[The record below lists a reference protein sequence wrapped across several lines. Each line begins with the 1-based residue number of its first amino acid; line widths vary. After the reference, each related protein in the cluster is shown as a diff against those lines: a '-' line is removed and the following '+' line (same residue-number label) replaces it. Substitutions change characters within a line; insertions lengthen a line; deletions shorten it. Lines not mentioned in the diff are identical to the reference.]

1 MANINKTSGR
11 TLRAQVAG
19 AGFAGLTAA
28 IALRQNGWDVTLHER
43 DSELR
48 AFGAGIYLWHNGLRV
63 LEAVGALDD
72 VLLGSHTPPT
82 YETWMQNKSVSK
94 ETFNGL
100 PWRIMTR
107 SHLHNALVKR
117 ALAVGVEVRVNSEA
131 VSADADGRLTLQTGE
146 VLESDLIVGADG
158 VGSKVRD
165 SMGFKQDRWVSTDGI
180 IRLIV
185 PRKKKELG
193 DGEWDNT
200 IDMWNFEPRVQ
211 RILYS
216 PCNEEELYLGLM
228 APAADPRGSRVPLD
242 LEVWVEMFPFLEP
255 CLVEAAK
262 LENARY
268 DKYATTR
275 LDSWVKGKVALVG
288 DAAHAMCPAL
298 AQGAGCAMVNAF
310 SLSQDLAEQ
319 ASVEDALASWE
330 KRIRPITDRCQTISG
345 DYAANR
351 ALSNGNMFTPEAL
364 EAARYDPIRRVYSW
378 PQYASPL

>member
-1 MANINKTSGR
+1 
-11 TLRAQVAG
+11 
-19 AGFAGLTAA
+19 
-28 IALRQNGWDVTLHER
+28 
-43 DSELR
+43 
-48 AFGAGIYLWHNGLRV
+48 
-63 LEAVGALDD
+63 
-72 VLLGSHTPPT
+72 
-82 YETWMQNKSVSK
+82 MQNKSVSK

-117 ALAVGVEVRVNSEA
+117 AHEVGVNVCVNSEA
-131 VSADADGRLTLQTGE
+131 VAADAEGHLTLASGE
-146 VLESDLIVGADG
+146 VLEADLIVGADG

-185 PRKKKELG
+185 PRLKDQLG
-193 DGEWDNT
+193 EGEWDNT

-216 PCNEEELYLGLM
+216 PCNDKELYLGLM

-255 CLVEAAK
+255 CLAEAAK
-262 LENARY
+262 LEKARY
-268 DKYATTR
+268 DNYATTK
-275 LDSWVKGKVALVG
+275 LDTWVKGKVALVG
-288 DAAHAMCPAL
+288 DSAHAMCPAL

-310 SLSQDLAEQ
+310 SLSQDVQEHS
-319 ASVEDALASWE
+319 SVEDALTAWE
-330 KRIRPITDRCQTISG
+330 KRIRPITDRCQALSG

-351 ALSNGNMFTPEAL
+351 ALSKGNMFTNAAL
-364 EAARYDPIRRVYSW
+364 EAARYDPLRRVFSW
-378 PQYASPL
+378 PQ

>member
-1 MANINKTSGR
+1 MANINKTSGKA
-11 TLRAQVAG
+11 LRAQVAG

-28 IALRQNGWDVTLHER
+28 IALRQNGWDVTLHEK
-43 DSELR
+43 DSDLR

-63 LEAVGALDD
+63 LEAVDALDD
-72 VLLGSHTPPT
+72 VLLGSHTPPS

-100 PWRIMTR
+100 PWRVMTR

-117 ALAVGVEVRVNSEA
+117 ARDVGVEMRVNSEA
-131 VSADADGRLTLQTGE
+131 ASADAAGRLTLQTGE
-146 VLESDLIVGADG
+146 VLDADLIVGADG

-165 SMGFKQDRWVSTDGI
+165 SLNFKQDRWTSTDGI

-185 PRKKKELG
+185 PRKKEELG

-216 PCNEEELYLGLM
+216 PCNKDELYLGLM

-255 CLVEAAK
+255 CLDEAAK
-262 LENARY
+262 LETARY
-268 DKYATTR
+268 DNYATTK

-298 AQGAGCAMVNAF
+298 AQGAGCAMINAF

-319 ASVEDALASWE
+319 SSVEDALTSWE
-330 KRIRPITDRCQTISG
+330 NRIRPITDRCQALSG
-345 DYAANR
+345 EYAANR
-351 ALSNGNMFTPEAL
+351 SLSKGNMFTPAAL

-378 PQYASPL
+378 PQ

>member
-1 MANINKTSGR
+1 MANINKTSGNA
-11 TLRAQVAG
+11 LRAQVAG

-107 SHLHNALVKR
+107 RHLHNALVKR
-117 ALAVGVEVRVNSEA
+117 AKEVGVEIRVNSEA
-131 VSADADGRLTLQTGE
+131 VAADADGRLTLQTGE
-146 VLESDLIVGADG
+146 VLEGDLIVGADG

-165 SMGFKQDRWVSTDGI
+165 SLGFEQDRWVSTDGI

-185 PRKKKELG
+185 PRKKEELG

-216 PCNEEELYLGLM
+216 PCNKDELYLGLM

-255 CLVEAAK
+255 CLSEAAK
-262 LENARY
+262 LESARY
-268 DKYATTR
+268 DKYATTK

-319 ASVEDALASWE
+319 NSVEDALSSWE
-330 KRIRPITDRCQTISG
+330 NRIRPITDRCQALSG
-345 DYAANR
+345 EYAANR
-351 ALSNGNMFTPEAL
+351 SLSRGNMFTPAAL

-378 PQYASPL
+378 PQ

>member
-1 MANINKTSGR
+1 MANLNTTSGR
-11 TLRAQVAG
+11 TLSAQVAG

-28 IALRQNGWDVTLHER
+28 IALRQNGWDVTLHEK
-43 DSELR
+43 DTELR

-63 LEAVGALDD
+63 LEGVEALND
-72 VLLGSHTPPT
+72 VLCGTHTPPA

-107 SHLHNALVKR
+107 SHLHNALVTR
-117 ALAVGVEVRVNSEA
+117 ARDVGVDIRVNSEA
-131 VSADADGRLTLQTGE
+131 VAADAEGRLTLDSGE
-146 VLESDLIVGADG
+146 VLEADLIVGADG
-158 VGSKVRD
+158 VGSNVRD
-165 SMGFKQDRWVSTDGI
+165 SLAFKQDRWVSTDGI

-185 PRKKKELG
+185 PRMKEQLG
-193 DGEWDNT
+193 EGEWDNT

-216 PCNEEELYLGLM
+216 PCNDKELYLGLM

-255 CLVEAAK
+255 CLAEAAK
-262 LENARY
+262 LQKARY
-268 DKYATTR
+268 DNYATTK
-275 LDSWVKGKVALVG
+275 LDTWVKGRVALVG

-310 SLSQDLAEQ
+310 SLSQDLQEH
-319 ASVEDALASWE
+319 STVEEALGAWE
-330 KRIRPITDRCQTISG
+330 KRIRPITDRCQALSG
-345 DYAANR
+345 EYAANR
-351 ALSNGNMFTPEAL
+351 LLSKGNMFTPAAL
-364 EAARYDPIRRVYSW
+364 EAARYDPLSRVFSW
-378 PQYASPL
+378 PQ

>member
-1 MANINKTSGR
+1 MANISKTTGK

-19 AGFAGLTAA
+19 AGFAGLTTA

-63 LEAVGALDD
+63 LEGLGALED
-72 VLLGSHTPPT
+72 VLEGSHTPPT
-82 YETWMQNKSVSK
+82 YETWMQNESVSK

-100 PWRIMTR
+100 PWRVMTR

-117 ALAVGVEVRVNSEA
+117 AREIGVETRVNSEA
-131 VSADADGRLTLQTGE
+131 VAADAEGRLTLQTGE
-146 VLESDLIVGADG
+146 VLEADLIVGADG

-165 SMGFKQDRWVSTDGI
+165 SLGFKQDRWVSKDGI

-185 PRKKKELG
+185 PRLKEQLG

-216 PCNEEELYLGLM
+216 PCNDKELYLGLM

-262 LENARY
+262 LEKARY
-268 DKYATTR
+268 DNYSTTK
-275 LDSWVKGKVALVG
+275 LDSWVKGKVAIVG

-298 AQGAGCAMVNAF
+298 AQGAGCAMVNGF
-310 SLSQDLAEQ
+310 SLSQDVQEHS
-319 ASVEDALASWE
+319 SVEDALQAWE
-330 KRIRPITDRCQTISG
+330 KRIRPITDRCQALSG
-345 DYAANR
+345 EYAANR
-351 ALSNGNMFTPEAL
+351 SLSKGNMFTSAAL
-364 EAARYDPIRRVYSW
+364 ESARYDPLRRVFSW
-378 PQYASPL
+378 PQ